1 MKKFIKFI
9 GYPITLIIGIV
20 VGFTVCLEVAKKFG
34 INIHEDKDD
43 DEYYDYDDLEC
54 VPHINGVPLSGKED
68 VCVVTPGVDYPEF
81 DADDEDLYI

>member
-43 DEYYDYDDLEC
+43 EYYDYDDLEC
-54 VPHINGVPLSGKED
+54 MPNINGVSLHGDSD
-68 VCVVTPGVDYPEF
+68 VDME
-81 DADDEDLYI
+81 